1 MILLISS
8 KYDVSTNIV
17 IQWLNYYGVDF
28 LRLHTEEFSTLNSFS
43 ISNQSISLAINDLN
57 LDAITGI
64 WHRRGRLRNLP
75 NSLNDLG
82 KVTTYLKKEEDSLIK
97 SIETSLKATKKY
109 IGSYISEI
117 ENYKLDHLIAAKE
130 CNLNIPDSIVTTSK
144 KSLLD
149 FYAKYDQI
157 ISKDL
162 RYAINIKSDEISINS
177 IGTFKVTED
186 LIYEL
191 DDHFAPIYAQEYI
204 EKEFE
209 IRIFFIED
217 RFFSM
222 GIFSQQDKQTIV
234 DYRNYNDEI
243 PNRCVPINL
252 PNNLT
257 KQLLDF
263 TQKVKLNTGSIDMIY
278 SIDERYVFLEVNP
291 MGQFDWLSKNCN
303 YYIEE
308 SIAKEFMEI

>member
-17 IQWLNYYGVDF
+17 IQWLNYYDVDF
-28 LRLHTEEFSTLNSFS
+28 LRLHTEEFCMLNHFS
-43 ISNQSISLAINDLN
+43 VSNQSISLTINDVN
-57 LDAITGI
+57 LEAITGV

-82 KVTTYLKKEEDSLIK
+82 KVTSYLKKEEDSLVK
-97 SIETSLKATKKY
+97 SIETNLKATKKY

-144 KSLLD
+144 KDLFD
-149 FYAKYDQI
+149 FHTKYDQI

-162 RYAINIKSDEISINS
+162 RYAINIKTDDISINS
-177 IGTFKVTED
+177 TGTFKVTHE
-186 LIYEL
+186 LIAEL
-191 DDHFAPIYAQEYI
+191 EDHFAPIYAQRYI

-217 RFFSM
+217 TFFSM
-222 GIFSQQDKQTIV
+222 GIFSQQDEQTKV
-234 DYRNYNDEI
+234 DYRNYNDEV

-252 PNNLT
+252 PNDLK

-263 TQKVKLNTGSIDMIY
+263 TRKVKLNTGSIDMIY
-278 SIDERYVFLEVNP
+278 SIDGRYVFLEVNP

-308 SIAKEFMEI
+308 AIAKEFMEI

>member
-28 LRLHTEEFSTLNSFS
+28 LRLHTEEFSLLNYFS
-43 ISNQSISLAINDLN
+43 ISNHSISLAINDIDLE
-57 LDAITGI
+57 AITGI

-75 NSLNDLG
+75 NSLNYLG
-82 KVTTYLKKEEDSLIK
+82 KVTSYLKKEEDSLIK
-97 SIETSLKATKKY
+97 SIETNLKATKKY

-144 KSLLD
+144 RNLLD
-149 FYAKYDQI
+149 FYTKYDQI
-157 ISKDL
+157 ISKDI
-162 RYAINIKSDEISINS
+162 RYAINIKTDDVSINS
-177 IGTFKVTED
+177 TGTFKITDGLISELED
-186 LIYEL
+186 N
-191 DDHFAPIYAQEYI
+191 FAPIYAQEYI

-217 RFFSM
+217 TFFSM
-222 GIFSQQDKQTIV
+222 AIFSQKDEQTKV

-252 PNNLT
+252 PNDL
-257 KQLLDF
+257 KEQLLDF
-263 TQKVKLNTGSIDMIY
+263 SRKVKLNTGSIDMIY
-278 SIDERYVFLEVNP
+278 SVDERYVFLEVNP

-308 SIAKEFMEI
+308 AIAKEFMKI